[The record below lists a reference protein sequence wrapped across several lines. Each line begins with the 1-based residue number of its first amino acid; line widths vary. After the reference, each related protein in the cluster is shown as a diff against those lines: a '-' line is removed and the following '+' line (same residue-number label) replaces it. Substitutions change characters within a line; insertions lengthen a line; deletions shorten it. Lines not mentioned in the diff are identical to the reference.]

1 MLPLPVPVIFFE
13 FKSRS
18 PPSCGVVSSTMLD
31 SVPLPA
37 DDVIVRGGENLSPG
51 EIEDVLLTHPSI
63 ADVAV
68 VGIPDEQWGEGVAAA
83 LVAKDG
89 FTIDQEEIK
98 EFVKAELR
106 SSRVPQLMVVW
117 DELPYNETG
126 KLLRRVVR
134 EELSK

>member
-1 MLPLPVPVIFFE
+1 MADQVVEGLKKAKSSLKQERKPVSQV
-13 FKSRS
+13 
-18 PPSCGVVSSTMLD
+18 
-31 SVPLPA
+31 
-37 DDVIVRGGENLSPG
+37 
-51 EIEDVLLTHPSI
+51 
-63 ADVAV
+63 
-68 VGIPDEQWGEGVAAA
+68 VAAQKA
-83 LVAKDG
+83 TK
-89 FTIDQEEIK
+89 QIK

>member
-1 MLPLPVPVIFFE
+1 M
-13 FKSRS
+13 R
-18 PPSCGVVSSTMLD
+18 
-31 SVPLPA
+31 
-37 DDVIVRGGENLSPG
+37 VRDLQQILGKFTDGEKGTNISDCPIY
-51 EIEDVLLTHPSI
+51 IET
-63 ADVAV
+63 
-68 VGIPDEQWGEGVAAA
+68 
-83 LVAKDG
+83 KDG
-89 FTIDQEEIK
+89 FAIDQEEIK

>member
-1 MLPLPVPVIFFE
+1 M
-13 FKSRS
+13 
-18 PPSCGVVSSTMLD
+18 
-31 SVPLPA
+31 
-37 DDVIVRGGENLSPG
+37 
-51 EIEDVLLTHPSI
+51 
-63 ADVAV
+63 AV

>member
-1 MLPLPVPVIFFE
+1 M
-13 FKSRS
+13 
-18 PPSCGVVSSTMLD
+18 
-31 SVPLPA
+31 
-37 DDVIVRGGENLSPG
+37 
-51 EIEDVLLTHPSI
+51 
-63 ADVAV
+63 AV

-89 FTIDQEEIK
+89 LMIDQEEIK
-98 EFVKAELR
+98 EFVKTVLR

>member
-1 MLPLPVPVIFFE
+1 M
-13 FKSRS
+13 
-18 PPSCGVVSSTMLD
+18 
-31 SVPLPA
+31 
-37 DDVIVRGGENLSPG
+37 
-51 EIEDVLLTHPSI
+51 
-63 ADVAV
+63 AV

-89 FTIDQEEIK
+89 LMIDQEEIK
-98 EFVKAELR
+98 KFVKAELR